1 METNFKNKVT
11 KSAFLNWYFSDADDI
26 KTIGHRV
33 IEGLKADGTI
43 TLSVDELFNNAAY
56 IPQHI
61 CEVDG
66 AEKDYLS
73 EDEYHPSEV
82 ELIDD
87 IANKKNNQE
96 TIFENNVLFST
107 DYVIYDKAN
116 DNVIQFGDGNV
127 VIFADKQDAI
137 KDCYKN
143 EIVIPCTQLPKHWQ
157 EIIIKQIKTN

>member
-26 KTIGHRV
+26 KTIRHRV
-33 IEGLKADGTI
+33 IGGLKDDGTI
-43 TLSVDELFNNAAY
+43 TLSVDELFNEAGY

-66 AEKDYLS
+66 ADKDYLS

-96 TIFENNVLFST
+96 TIFENNVLFDT

-116 DNVIQFGDGNV
+116 DNPLMDSYGRVLLFGNPDEAFNDLYG
-127 VIFADKQDAI
+127 
-137 KDCYKN
+137 N
-143 EIVIPCTQLPKHWQ
+143 EIAIPCTQLPKHWQ

>member
-26 KTIGHRV
+26 KTIGYRV
-33 IEGLKADGTI
+33 MEGLKADGTI
-43 TLSVDELFNNAAY
+43 TLSVDELFNEAGY

-73 EDEYHPSEV
+73 QDEYQPSEV

-87 IANKKNNQE
+87 I
-96 TIFENNVLFST
+96 T
-107 DYVIYDKAN
+107 
-116 DNVIQFGDGNV
+116 
-127 VIFADKQDAI
+127 
-137 KDCYKN
+137 
-143 EIVIPCTQLPKHWQ
+143 
-157 EIIIKQIKTN
+157 KTK

>member
-11 KSAFLNWYFSDADDI
+11 KSAFLNWYFSYADDI

-33 IEGLKADGTI
+33 IEGLKDDGTI
-43 TLSVDELFNNAAY
+43 TLSVDELFNEAAY

-73 EDEYHPSEV
+73 EDEYQPSEV

-87 IANKKNNQE
+87 IANNKSNQE
-96 TIFENNVLFST
+96 TIVDLYNAMEWISAVASDST
-107 DYVIYDKAN
+107 EKHIIEMIESIQKAIN
-116 DNVIQFGDGNV
+116 ILDHKHTFDN
-127 VIFADKQDAI
+127 
-137 KDCYKN
+137 
-143 EIVIPCTQLPKHWQ
+143 
-157 EIIIKQIKTN
+157 

>member
-26 KTIGHRV
+26 NTIGNRV
-33 IEGLKADGTI
+33 IKGLKADGTI
-43 TLSVDELFNNAAY
+43 TLSVDELFNEAGY

-87 IANKKNNQE
+87 IANKKSNQE
-96 TIFENNVLFST
+96 TIVDLYNAMDWISAVTSNSKEEHIVEMIAS
-107 DYVIYDKAN
+107 IQKAIDII
-116 DNVIQFGDGNV
+116 DNAHTFDN
-127 VIFADKQDAI
+127 
-137 KDCYKN
+137 
-143 EIVIPCTQLPKHWQ
+143 
-157 EIIIKQIKTN
+157 

>member
-43 TLSVDELFNNAAY
+43 TLSVDELFNEAAY

-73 EDEYHPSEV
+73 QDEYHPSEV

-87 IANKKNNQE
+87 I
-96 TIFENNVLFST
+96 T
-107 DYVIYDKAN
+107 
-116 DNVIQFGDGNV
+116 
-127 VIFADKQDAI
+127 
-137 KDCYKN
+137 
-143 EIVIPCTQLPKHWQ
+143 
-157 EIIIKQIKTN
+157 KTN